1 MSFNFYSD
9 SGNGRGRGRN
19 HKKNED
25 EEEDYYKLL
34 EVNRDSSFE
43 EIKKAYRRLS
53 MIHHPDKNG
62 NREESTIKF
71 KQLANAYETLSD
83 ENKRAMYDMGIRNGN
98 MGGGGGG
105 GGTMPFDMNINPF
118 DIFNMIFGQQSQPQQ
133 QQQQQQPHFNNF
145 HEFGNPG
152 VSSFIK
158 FGNGISMG
166 MPFSMPMHMPMGMG
180 MGIHIIHPEQMEH
193 AHASENMFIPGI
205 PGFQQSERRQK
216 EKQHQEQHQHEDT
229 CCEKTEVYI
238 TLEDAYCGIEKHLV
252 KIGEQE
258 LYICIP
264 PGVNDKEI
272 IIASINSTKSK
283 AQMAQIVEIIVN
295 IKPHE
300 LFQRNGL
307 DLIIEKEISFKESLC
322 GLEFSIQHVNGKT
335 FHLQHKDGTII
346 KDGVSKTIKRLGM
359 KDGNNGNGALTIYF
373 KVVYPDKLS
382 KEQIEKLSE
391 IL

>member
-9 SGNGRGRGRN
+9 SGSGNNSSRN
-19 HKKNED
+19 HKKNEYG
-25 EEEDYYKLL
+25 EEDYYKLL
-34 EVNRDSSFE
+34 EVSRDASFE

-53 MIHHPDKNG
+53 MIHHPDKNK
-62 NREESTIKF
+62 NSEESTIKF

-83 ENKRAMYDMGIRNGN
+83 ENKRIMYDMGIRNGSGN
-98 MGGGGGG
+98 MGG

-118 DIFNMIFGQQSQPQQ
+118 DIFNMIFGSQHQPQQ
-133 QQQQQQPHFNNF
+133 QHFNNF
-145 HEFGNPG
+145 HDFGSSPG
-152 VSSFIK
+152 VPSFIK

-166 MPFSMPMHMPMGMG
+166 MPMSIPMHMPMGMG

-193 AHASENMFIPGI
+193 AHMFDI
-205 PGFQQSERRQK
+205 RQPLRK
-216 EKQHQEQHQHEDT
+216 EQEKQQQQQQQPQQQHD
-229 CCEKTEVYI
+229 CEKNEVYI
-238 TLEDAYCGIEKHLV
+238 TLEDAYSGIEKYLV
-252 KIGEQE
+252 KIREQA

-272 IIASINSTKSK
+272 IISSINSTKSK
-283 AQMAQIVEIIVN
+283 TQVADAEMVHIIVN

-307 DLIIEKEISFKESLC
+307 DLIMEKEISFKESVC

-359 KDGNNGNGALTIYF
+359 KDGSNGIGALTVHF

-382 KEQIEKLSE
+382 REQIEKLSE